1 MLQLDVVAVKK
12 QSPMKRHRS
21 LSDDDE
27 KYWSWGFNKLV
38 DVAVNTD
45 PIVVTTEKE
54 QISVE
59 KSVIMMGS
67 GF

>member
-1 MLQLDVVAVKK
+1 MLQLDVAAVKK

-38 DVAVNTD
+38 DAAVSTD
-45 PIVVTTEKE
+45 PIVFTTEKE
-54 QISVE
+54 
-59 KSVIMMGS
+59 
-67 GF
+67 